1 MACAL
6 QSNATMKQHS
16 LEGDAPDLMK
26 HFIGL
31 LRNFDAATLITHQGN
46 AALHG
51 RPMAIADVDTDGT
64 LWFVSTTDCAEISE
78 SAESWVTV
86 TLQSPTQFV
95 VATGRIRAVRD
106 QRKMDELSRDRD
118 RLCFD
123 GRDQSEIALLSFFT
137 EDAEFWDNGGA
148 RGINFV
154 YRAPKSALN
163 NAPLRP
169 RRTLDRQSKLA
180 L

>member
-1 MACAL
+1 
-6 QSNATMKQHS
+6 MKQHS
-16 LEGDAPDLMK
+16 LEGDAPALME

-31 LRNFDAATLITHQGN
+31 LRNFDAATLITLQGN

-64 LWFVSTTDCAEISE
+64 LWFVTNGACPEISE
-78 SAESWVTV
+78 SAESWVTL

-95 VATGRIRAVRD
+95 VATGRMRALRG
-106 QRKMDELSRDRD
+106 QRKIDQLSRDRD
-118 RLCFD
+118 RLGFD
-123 GRDQSEIALLSFFT
+123 GGDQSAIALLSFVT

-148 RGINFV
+148 HGINFV

-163 NAPLRP
+163 DAPLRP
-169 RRTLDRQSKLA
+169 RRTLDHHAKLA